1 MAMSSIGAINLKT
14 VSMPSATSINSVAG
28 NQNSFSNVLQ
38 KALGTVN
45 ASQQEANQM
54 VTGLANGDSNVDL
67 HNVMLA
73 MQKADVLLKTTVQ
86 VRDRVISAYQNVM
99 QMQV

>member
-1 MAMSSIGAINLKT
+1 MSGIGSINLKT
-14 VSMPSATSINSVAG
+14 VSMPSATPINSVAG

-45 ASQQEANQM
+45 TSQQEANQM

>member
-1 MAMSSIGAINLKT
+1 MSIGAINLNT
-14 VSMPSATSINSVAG
+14 VSMPSLTATNSVAS
-28 NQNSFSNVLQ
+28 NQNSFSSAL
-38 KALGTVN
+38 KDALGTVN
-45 ASQQEANQM
+45 NSQQTANQM
-54 VTGLANGDSNVDL
+54 VTDLANGDSNVDL

-73 MQKADVLLKTTVQ
+73 MQKANVLLKTTVQ